1 MHPIYALVFA
11 TLLPAAA
18 VAQDTVASDATE
30 TSAETSTE
38 TAVEPAA
45 TFGPQPAS
53 DVSFDAQLYVK
64 RPVVVFA
71 DSPNDPNFTRQMELL
86 ARAYGDLDE
95 RDVVLVT
102 DTDPAA
108 RSEWRLKLRPRG
120 FSLVI
125 MDKDLRPV
133 VRKPLPWDVREIT
146 AAIDKMP
153 LRRTEILERNPA
165 GR

>member
-1 MHPIYALVFA
+1 MRSIYALVFA
-11 TLLPAAA
+11 ALLPTVALAEAATPAFGPASGPAFGPVAAA
-18 VAQDTVASDATE
+18 
-30 TSAETSTE
+30 
-38 TAVEPAA
+38 
-45 TFGPQPAS
+45 
-53 DVSFDAQLYVK
+53 DVVFDDQLYVK

-71 DSPNDPNFTRQMELL
+71 DSPNDPNFIRQMELL
-86 ARAYGDLDE
+86 AREYDRLAE
-95 RDVVLVT
+95 RDVILVT

-146 AAIDKMP
+146 QAIDKMP
-153 LRRTEILERNPA
+153 LRRTEILEQNPA

>member
-1 MHPIYALVFA
+1 MRFLHPVVLAV
-11 TLLPAAA
+11 LLPFAALA
-18 VAQDTVASDATE
+18 EEAATE
-30 TSAETSTE
+30 A
-38 TAVEPAA
+38 PA
-45 TFGPQPAS
+45 FGPMSAAE
-53 DVSFDAQLYVK
+53 VVFDDQLYVK

-71 DSPNDPNFTRQMELL
+71 DSPNDPAFVRQMELL
-86 ARAYGDLDE
+86 ARSYPALEE

-108 RSEWRLKLRPRG
+108 LSEWRIKLRPRG

-146 AAIDKMP
+146 HAIDKLP
-153 LRRTEILERNPA
+153 LRRQELLERNPA